1 MARTYRMKDNDPDDT
16 EFRDRMGNK
25 TAMDI
30 SPRNLKNLI
39 KRLKMDDFT
48 GGSKLDDI
56 IKQQRKQK
64 KNMKG
69 KAWWH
74 TRKVKSVAVAMEV
87 RNANG

>member
-16 EFRDRMGNK
+16 EFRDRIGNK

-56 IKQQRKQK
+56 IREQRKRQ

-69 KAWWH
+69 KA
-74 TRKVKSVAVAMEV
+74 
-87 RNANG
+87 

>member
-1 MARTYRMKDNDPDDT
+1 MARTYRMKENDPDDT
-16 EFRDRMGNK
+16 EFRDRKGSK
-25 TAMDI
+25 VAMDI
-30 SPRNLKNLI
+30 TPRNLKNLI

-69 KAWWH
+69 KA
-74 TRKVKSVAVAMEV
+74 
-87 RNANG
+87 

>member
-1 MARTYRMKDNDPDDT
+1 MAMTYNEDGSVKKRKGD
-16 EFRDRMGNK
+16 K
-25 TAMDI
+25 VAVDI

-48 GGSKLDDI
+48 GGDQLDDI

-69 KAWWH
+69 KA
-74 TRKVKSVAVAMEV
+74 
-87 RNANG
+87 

>member
-1 MARTYRMKDNDPDDT
+1 MAMTYNEDGKVRK
-16 EFRDRMGNK
+16 RKGNK
-25 TAMDI
+25 VAMDI
-30 SPRNLKNLI
+30 SPRNLKNLL

-69 KAWWH
+69 KA
-74 TRKVKSVAVAMEV
+74 
-87 RNANG
+87 

>member
-1 MARTYRMKDNDPDDT
+1 MAMTYT
-16 EFRDRMGNK
+16 EDGKVRKRKGNK
-25 TAMDI
+25 VAMDL

-48 GGSKLDDI
+48 GGSQLDDI

-69 KAWWH
+69 KA
-74 TRKVKSVAVAMEV
+74 
-87 RNANG
+87 

>member
-1 MARTYRMKDNDPDDT
+1 MAMTYNEDGSVKKRKGD
-16 EFRDRMGNK
+16 K
-25 TAMDI
+25 VAMDI

-48 GGSKLDDI
+48 GGDQLDDI

-69 KAWWH
+69 KA
-74 TRKVKSVAVAMEV
+74 
-87 RNANG
+87 

>member
-1 MARTYRMKDNDPDDT
+1 MAMTYNEDGKVRKRN
-16 EFRDRMGNK
+16 GNK
-25 TAMDI
+25 VAMDI

-48 GGSKLDDI
+48 GGSQLDDV

-69 KAWWH
+69 KA
-74 TRKVKSVAVAMEV
+74 
-87 RNANG
+87 

>member
-1 MARTYRMKDNDPDDT
+1 MAITYNEDGSVKKRKGD
-16 EFRDRMGNK
+16 K
-25 TAMDI
+25 VAVDI

-48 GGSKLDDI
+48 GGDQLDDI

-69 KAWWH
+69 KA
-74 TRKVKSVAVAMEV
+74 
-87 RNANG
+87 